1 MNKIVLLLC
10 LLVGFTI
17 CGISQNAVVK
27 GIVSDTSNKEN
38 LPNAVISILRA
49 KDSTLL
55 KFTRSNAQGRFSLG
69 KLPEGK
75 FIVLVTYPKYADY
88 VEEITLTDTSSINL
102 NKVALIL
109 KAKLL
114 EEVVI
119 KQKISAIKIKG
130 DTTEFTADSF
140 HVQANATVEDLLKKL
155 PGIQVDKNGKITA
168 QGETVQKVLVDG
180 EEFFGDD
187 PTLVTQ
193 NLRADMIDKVQV
205 FDKKSDQAAFTGIDD
220 GEKTK
225 TINLK
230 LKDNKKNG
238 YFGKASAGGGTDGYF
253 ENQLMLNM
261 FKKKKK
267 FSAYG
272 ILSNTGKTGLNW
284 NERDKYGESFASN
297 VDYDEANGFF
307 MFSGANDDL
316 DSWDGRYNGKGFP
329 SVRTGGLHYNDK
341 WDDDKQTV
349 NLNYKIMDL
358 DMMGSSGTNTQY
370 ILPDTLYYM
379 NQRETFKNNI
389 VRNRANGSYELQL
402 DSSSSIKIS
411 ANGGTDHKRTSSE
424 FRTEA
429 LTSDS
434 VLVNSGDRSISTI
447 GKTNT
452 LNSNL
457 LYKKRLRKKGRT
469 LSVNLSEN
477 FEEGSS
483 DGYLYADNEFYK
495 GGIPVEQQI
504 TDQFKKYNSRKLAFD
519 SKITYSEPLS
529 ASSSLIANYG
539 VALNNSRSNR
549 TSYNK
554 AADGKYTSI
563 DSIYSNDY
571 NFNVFTHK
579 AGLSYSLVKKKV
591 RVNLGN
597 NFGITSFNQEDLRA
611 DTSTKRNFVNWFPQ
625 AMVMYSFNSQ
635 KRLWLRYNGNTS
647 QPSIQQ
653 IQPIRTN
660 DDPLNINVGNPA
672 LKPQFT
678 NNFGISFNN
687 YKVLTETDIYMS
699 VNYRFTQNA
708 ITSNTY
714 VDSNGK
720 RTYQSVNLNGARS
733 LNSWFG
739 YGFKLKKPGIGI
751 RFNGSV
757 NANRSVSI
765 VNGLL
770 NVTNSGNYTLSN
782 DVFKSKDKKYEL
794 RLSSSVTY
802 TNSHSSVQSN
812 IKTNYWTFNLQ
823 PNIDIYLPKKFQLHT
838 EADANFRQKTS
849 AFDFNTNVFL
859 WNAWIG
865 KKFLK
870 SDALLLKVSGN
881 DLLNQNIGFNR
892 TVNSNFISQNTYSTI
907 QRYFMISLT
916 WNFTKAGSAAV
927 PGNNN

>member
-1 MNKIVLLLC
+1 MNKTILLLC
-10 LLVGFTI
+10 VLLTVSI
-17 CGISQNAVVK
+17 CGISQTAVVK
-27 GIVSDTSNKEN
+27 GTVSDTSTKEI
-38 LPNAVISILRA
+38 LTNAVVSILRA
-49 KDSTLL
+49 KDSVLY
-55 KFTRSNAQGRFSLG
+55 KFTRSNAQGRFSLSG
-69 KLPEGK
+69 LPAGK

-88 VEEITLTDTSSINL
+88 VEEVTLTDTSTINL

-238 YFGKASAGGGTDGYF
+238 YFGKATAGGGTDGYF
-253 ENQLMLNM
+253 DNQLMINL

-284 NERDKYGESFASN
+284 NERDKYGESFASG
-297 VDYDEANGFF
+297 VDYDEANGYF
-307 MFSGANDDL
+307 MFSGSNDEL
-316 DSWDGRYNGKGFP
+316 DSWDGRFNGRGYP

-341 WDDDKQTV
+341 WNDDKQTV

-358 DMMGSSGTNTQY
+358 SVVGNSGSNTQF
-370 ILPDTLYYM
+370 ILPDTLYYN
-379 NQRETFKNNI
+379 NQRETF
-389 VRNRANGSYELQL
+389 RNDILRHRANGSYELQL

-411 ANGGTDHKRTSSE
+411 ANGGTDHKVTSSQY
-424 FRTEA
+424 RTEA
-429 LTSDS
+429 LTADS
-434 VLVNSGDRSISTI
+434 LLVNSGDRSINTI
-447 GKTNT
+447 GNTKTV
-452 LNSNL
+452 NSNL
-457 LYKKRLRKKGRT
+457 LYKKRMRKKGRT

-504 TDQFKKYNSRKLAFD
+504 TDQFKQYNTRKLAFD
-519 SKITYSEPLS
+519 SKISYSEPLS
-529 ASSSLIANYG
+529 VSSSIIANYG
-539 VALNNSRSNR
+539 VAINNSRSNR

-554 AADGKYTSI
+554 SADGKYTSL
-563 DSIYSNDY
+563 DSIFSNDY

-579 AGLSYSLVKKKV
+579 AGLSYSLVKKKM

-597 NFGITSFNQEDLRA
+597 NIGITSFNQQDLRA
-611 DTSTKRNFVNWFPQ
+611 DTSARRNFINWFPQ
-625 AMVMYSFNSQ
+625 AMIMYSFNSQ

-660 DDPLNINVGNPA
+660 DDPLNINIGNPD

-678 NNFGISFNN
+678 NNLGLSFNN
-687 YKVLTETDIYMS
+687 YKVLTETDIYIS
-699 VNYRFTQNA
+699 LNYRFTQNA
-708 ITSNTY
+708 ITSSTN
-714 VDSNGK
+714 VDVNGK
-720 RTYQSVNLNGARS
+720 RTYQSVNLDGSRS
-733 LNSWFG
+733 LSGWMG
-739 YGFKLKKPGIGI
+739 YGFKWKKPGINI
-751 RFNGSV
+751 RFNG
-757 NANRSVSI
+757 NINNNRSVSI

-770 NVTNSGNYTLSN
+770 NETKSGNYTLGN
-782 DVFKSKDKKYEL
+782 DISKSKDKKYEF
-794 RLSSSVTY
+794 RLGTSATY
-802 TNSHSSVQSN
+802 TNSRSSIQNN
-812 IKTNYWTFNLQ
+812 IKTNYWTFNVQ
-823 PNIDIYLPKKFQLHT
+823 PNIDLYLPKKFQLHT
-838 EADANFRQKTS
+838 DADANFRQKTS
-849 AFDFNTNVFL
+849 AFDFNTNVIF
-859 WNAWIG
+859 WNAWVG

-870 SDALLLKVSGN
+870 SDALLLKLSVN

-892 TVNSNFISQNTYSTI
+892 TVNSNFISQTTYSTI
-907 QRYFMISLT
+907 QRFFMLSLV
-916 WNFTKAGSAAV
+916 WNFSKAGTAV